1 MKLANLSF
9 PLMVILRTIQGLFAL
24 LVLILSAIVANW
36 YNTSTN
42 YLPPSQISFLLFAA
56 VWSILSIFCI
66 ETYIAA
72 SLDLTNTLFYLA
84 GFAALAAFLNSL
96 LFCRGDVCRAAQAD
110 VAFGA
115 FSFATWAA
123 SAALT
128 CTEVVRAR
136 RAGGGSSPSAA

>member
-9 PLMVILRTIQGLFAL
+9 PLMVILRSIQGLFAL

-36 YNTSTN
+36 YNTSTK

-56 VWSILSIFCI
+56 VWSILSI
-66 ETYIAA
+66 TYIAA